1 MRNGCRSKN
10 GPQIRLQRLDL
21 LFLFRR
27 REENV
32 RRGSRKIRQR
42 CRGGSTQF
50 VQLNLKR
57 PINNYKTSFE
67 ATRRIVFVAGPGVEI
82 LDLVGPLQ
90 VFARAA
96 DMFRRENPGS
106 PPIYSVEV
114 VTISRQR
121 SLLAN
126 CGLRITAHKTFRE
139 APGKIDTL
147 LIAGGDAIEQN
158 RISPEA
164 VRWLKR
170 IAKRIRRI
178 GSVCTGAMF
187 LARAGLLDGR
197 RATTHW
203 NWCRTLIKHAPKAR
217 VDPDP
222 IFVRDENVYT
232 SAGVTAGM
240 DLALALVE
248 EDYGS
253 RLALQVARNLVL
265 YLRRPGGQSQFSAAL
280 SLQSTDRKPLREL
293 EAWVL
298 DNLDKPLTVPMLA
311 QRIAMSPRNF
321 ARVFAKEMRTTP
333 AKFVERLRVE
343 TARRRLEESQN
354 TMETIASECGFGN
367 VNSMRNVFQRTL
379 KIPPGQYRRHF
390 RHVKRGKR

>member
-1 MRNGCRSKN
+1 M
-10 GPQIRLQRLDL
+10 
-21 LFLFRR
+21 
-27 REENV
+27 
-32 RRGSRKIRQR
+32 
-42 CRGGSTQF
+42 
-50 VQLNLKR
+50 
-57 PINNYKTSFE
+57 
-67 ATRRIVFVAGPGVEI
+67 FVAAPGVEI

-90 VFARAA
+90 VFARASEMHSRA
-96 DMFRRENPGS
+96 NPGS

-114 VTISRQR
+114 VTISSRR
-121 SLLAN
+121 SVIAN
-126 CGLRITAHKTFRE
+126 CGLRITADRTSRE
-139 APGKIDTL
+139 VRGKIDTL
-147 LIAGGDAIEQN
+147 LVAGGDAIEQN
-158 RISPEA
+158 KIDPEA

-170 IAKRIRRI
+170 IAGRIRRV
-178 GSVCTGAMF
+178 GSVCTGAML

-203 NWCRTLIKHAPKAR
+203 NWCQTLIKRAPRAD
-217 VDPDP
+217 VDPNP

-280 SLQSTDRKPLREL
+280 SLQLTDRKPLREL
-293 EAWVL
+293 DAWVL
-298 DNLDKPLTVPMLA
+298 DNLHKPVTVPLLA
-311 QRIAMSPRNF
+311 ERVAMSPRNF
-321 ARVFAKEMRTTP
+321 ARVFTKEMKTTP

-343 TARRRLEESQN
+343 AARRRLEESHN
-354 TMETIASECGFGN
+354 SMEMIAGECGFGN

-379 KIPPGQYRRHF
+379 KITPGQYRRHF
-390 RHVKRGKR
+390 RHLKYSAQKKSN